1 MGWLK
6 YLNPVHAIRKVSK
19 EVFQN
24 VTGERPAR
32 IAYEQAGDRLRQSVS
47 ALNQL
52 GVKGHQTNDALK
64 NLIALS
70 QSEYQSGK
78 YKLQG
83 LSRSAREEVSKL
95 NKTIAEKEKH
105 FAKAAKTQTDKLAQL
120 GDLPTPE
127 NYQQQFSEYANQK
140 SALDALMGD
149 FTDRMNRIQGR
160 EAQSESLAEAFR
172 GRESNVRD
180 SRNRLVG
187 LNEENDPRGF
197 KTHKNEFE
205 DLKHLHQQ
213 TTQQLR
219 NLHGQSSAE
228 MPALQEKHQQI
239 SAALSGLSPLYNRLK
254 SDDEKLTAAA
264 KIQADIENIQQG
276 QADFRE
282 KDLPI
287 LQGKANEKKQALDEA
302 VKKLST
308 TMQGRQ
314 AEIQNK
320 TDALK
325 NYQAEAKNYEAT
337 IKRQQGELESAADK
351 YKSRAQ
357 IGSLID
363 AGLMALAT
371 WGVGSAVGAGA
382 GLVGGVGGQALTSG
396 IGTATNFASVLAGLN
411 EFQKSMQGKAEGMEN
426 KIGGIENPD
435 LNFLGHSRDDYKIN
449 DLKSVD
455 YVKDLPDIRHL
466 KEVFANKRPVPEL
479 GGIRQSLEHFGL
491 PTLPELKDLPDIN
504 ASLGRIPS
512 SLEYLGVP
520 KADGL
525 LKKKFG
531 NLAYLN
537 PDFLKLAKKSL
548 GRRHAI

>member
-1 MGWLK
+1 MFKWI
-6 YLNPVHAIRKVSK
+6 ARKFRHLT
-19 EVFQN
+19 EN
-24 VTGERPAR
+24 ITGERPAR
-32 IAYEQAGDRLRQSVS
+32 IDYERAGDRLWQSVAS
-47 ALNQL
+47 LNQL
-52 GVKGHQTNDALK
+52 GAQGHQTNDALK

-78 YKLQG
+78 YQLQG
-83 LSRSAREEVSKL
+83 LSRSAREEVKKL
-95 NKTIAEKEKH
+95 NKTIVEKEKH
-105 FAKAAKTQTDKLAQL
+105 FARAAKTQTDKLAQL

-149 FTDRMNRIQGR
+149 FTERMNRIQGR
-160 EAQSESLAEAFR
+160 ETQSESLAEAFTS
-172 GRESNVRD
+172 RESNVRD

-213 TTQQLR
+213 TTKHLK

-254 SDDEKLTAAA
+254 ADDEKLTAAA

-287 LQGKANEKKQALDEA
+287 SQGKANEKKQALDEA

-308 TMQGRQ
+308 TLQGRQ
-314 AEIQNK
+314 SEIQSK

-325 NYQAEAKNYEAT
+325 NYQAQAKNFEAT
-337 IKRQQGELESAADK
+337 IARQRQELESAADK
-351 YKSRAQ
+351 YKSRAE
-357 IGSLID
+357 IGSLVS

-382 GLVGGVGGQALTSG
+382 GALGASSSVVSG
-396 IGTATNFASVLAGLN
+396 IGTATNYAAILAGLSD
-411 EFQKSMQGKAEGMEN
+411 FQRSMQGKAEDMQN

-435 LNFLGHSRDDYKIN
+435 LSFLGHNQDDYKIN

-455 YVKDLPDIRHL
+455 YVKGLPDIRHL
-466 KEVFANKRPVPEL
+466 KDVFANKRPVPEL

-548 GRRHAI
+548 GRRHAS